1 MVPRVRLPLAAGRLT
16 AALAA
21 LAMLAGCGSAA
32 RSSDA
37 QTSTGSPQPTA
48 ACAQAVMRTLGS
60 VLGRIYHEGIESERT
75 GSAEHLIEYS
85 APLKA
90 AIESRNSSATL
101 TAAHSLLGTGHL
113 TDLHVIAGGRT
124 LVNLGG
130 PALAPLKG
138 VIKGAAGEPIA
149 TYTTSVW
156 SDSGFA
162 SEAAGVA
169 EGLIAV
175 RQSGRSLGHTLALGP
190 APLSGEGTVTIRG
203 VAYEYYSLA
212 ATTYPAGAAARIY
225 LLRPVGSLSGLCG
238 SDTEQTT
245 VKTLIKIAQL
255 IYAGEIGPRSQ
266 EQIRR
271 LQHNQPLLLAAAAHD
286 PVATRTAIIGVLNH
300 HVVRVRVLDTGGKLI
315 SDVGGPY
322 VLGPVSGPL
331 RLHGRHIGTLIL
343 SIQDDEGYLRLARRL
358 AGLKVLMY
366 MGPPGHMLL
375 VKDSLGPSPGTA
387 PAAGPF
393 TYHGEH
399 FQVYTL
405 AVKAFPSGPLT
416 IRVLIP
422 IPYL

>member
-16 AALAA
+16 AALAG
-21 LAMLAGCGSAA
+21 LAMMAGCGSAA
-32 RSSDA
+32 KSSDA
-37 QTSTGSPQPTA
+37 QTSASSPLPTA
-48 ACAQAVMRTLGS
+48 GCAQAVMRTLGS
-60 VLGRIYHEGIESERT
+60 VLGRIYHEGVQSERT

-90 AIESRNSSATL
+90 AIESRSPAAAL
-101 TAAHSLLGTGHL
+101 AAAHSLLGTGHM
-113 TDLHVIAGGRT
+113 TDLHVIVGGRT

-138 VIKGAAGEPIA
+138 IIKGASGEPIA
-149 TYTTSVW
+149 TYTASVW
-156 SDSGFA
+156 SDNGFG

-175 RQSGRSLGHTLALGP
+175 RQSGRSLGHTLALG
-190 APLSGEGTVTIRG
+190 AAHLSGEGTVTVRG
-203 VAYEYYSLA
+203 LEYRYYSLP
-212 ATTYPAGAAARIY
+212 ATTYPLGAPARIY
-225 LLRPVGSLSGLCG
+225 LLRPLRSLSGLCG

-245 VKTLIKIAQL
+245 VNTLIKIAQL
-255 IYAGEIGPRSQ
+255 IYAGEVGPRSQ

-271 LQHNQPLLLAAAAHD
+271 LQHNQPLLLAVAAHD
-286 PVATRTAIIGVLNH
+286 PIATRTAIIGVLNH
-300 HVVRVRVLDTGGKLI
+300 HVVRVRVLDRTGKLI

-331 RLHGRHIGTLIL
+331 RLHGRRIGTLIL

-366 MGPPGHMLL
+366 MGPPGRALL
-375 VKDSLGPSPGTA
+375 VKNSLGPAPGTV
-387 PAAGPF
+387 PAGGPF
-393 TYHGEH
+393 TYHGQH

-405 AVKAFPSGPLT
+405 AVTAFPSGPLT